1 MQSFIQRALWGTL
14 IVSLLTVAVAFV
26 LSPKPPPVLSRLQDF
41 SLTNQLGVSVTRDS
55 LRGRIS
61 VVNVVFSR
69 CPTQCRR
76 LSSQMQHIQSR
87 IPSGVRLITL
97 TADPEFDTPE
107 VLKRYGLEYQ
117 ASAETWWMLTGAK
130 SEVYRVAVND
140 LKFAVVESGDRSA
153 RLEDLFIHSAD
164 FGIVDSEGRLRFI
177 VHSEDPDAEDQ
188 VLRSVK
194 RLKGIL

>member
-1 MQSFIQRALWGTL
+1 
-14 IVSLLTVAVAFV
+14 
-26 LSPKPPPVLSRLQDF
+26 
-41 SLTNQLGVSVTRDS
+41 
-55 LRGRIS
+55 
-61 VVNVVFSR
+61 
-69 CPTQCRR
+69 
-76 LSSQMQHIQSR
+76 
-87 IPSGVRLITL
+87 
-97 TADPEFDTPE
+97 
-107 VLKRYGLEYQ
+107 
-117 ASAETWWMLTGAK
+117 MLTGAK